1 MKALLLTTLLASCAS
16 VQSDLRT
23 TARQEG
29 TLEEVYD
36 RVHKSVVT
44 IYTIGR
50 TGLLNAEGQAA
61 TESGVGSGVLIS
73 DDGKILTAAHVVQTA
88 DAVRIEFADGTV
100 LPAKVVGSSP
110 LADVA
115 MVQLERSVP
124 ATATIAPLGNSDDV
138 KVASRAFVVGAP
150 LGIGHTLTVGHIS
163 ARRGSEGMRDAL
175 DVEVFQTDA
184 AINKGNSGGP
194 MFNLKGE
201 VIGIV
206 SFIVSQSG
214 GSEGLGFA
222 ITSNTARK
230 LLLERNPM
238 WSGMQ
243 SIPLAGPFAEAFNVP
258 KGTAGLLIQT
268 VAKDSP
274 GERLGLKGGA
284 IPCTIGD
291 QTLLLGGDIIV
302 EGFGIQ
308 LVDNDSIARIFKKA
322 AAIEASDTLTIKV
335 LRAGEVVTLQGKVG
349 ELMPWIE

>member
-1 MKALLLTTLLASCAS
+1 MKVLVLTAVLASCAS
-16 VQSDLRT
+16 LQSELRIS
-23 TARQEG
+23 AQDG
-29 TLEEVYD
+29 SLEAVYD
-36 RVHKSVVT
+36 RVHGSVVT

-50 TGLLNAEGQAA
+50 TGLTDASGQAA
-61 TESGVGSGVLIS
+61 TESGVGSGVMIS
-73 DDGKILTAAHVVQTA
+73 EDGKILTAAHVVQTA
-88 DAVRIEFADGTV
+88 DAVRVEFADGTV

-115 MVQLERSVP
+115 LVQLDRP
-124 ATATIAPLGNSDDV
+124 APAGATFAPLGDSETV
-138 KVASRAFVVGAP
+138 RVASSVFVVGAP

-163 ARRGSEGMRDAL
+163 AKRSSEGMSGAL
-175 DVEVFQTDA
+175 NVEVFQTDA

-214 GSEGLGFA
+214 GSQGLGFA
-222 ITSNTARK
+222 ITSNTARE

-243 SIPLAGPFAEAFNVP
+243 TVPLAGPFAEAFNIP
-258 KGTAGLLIQT
+258 GGHAGLLVQT

-274 GERLGLKGGA
+274 GERLGLRGGT
-284 IPCTIGD
+284 IPVSIGD
-291 QTLLLGGDIIV
+291 QKILIGGDIIV
-302 EGFGIQ
+302 EGFGVP
-308 LVDNDSIARIFKKA
+308 LVDNDSIARIMKKV
-322 AAIEASDTLTIKV
+322 AAIEASDTLVLKV